1 MLGTTRPIG
10 SVVVVRRRFS
20 ILVVACLAVGLGACS
35 GDRTT
40 VDPTTTAPRV
50 TGPVDVGPGATVG
63 PAPAD
68 SGDGEDAGVLGFQ
81 APLVGGGTLDASTLI
96 GQPVAF
102 WFWAPT

>member
-1 MLGTTRPIG
+1 MLRTTQPVG
-10 SVVVVRRRFS
+10 SVVIVPRRVCVV
-20 ILVVACLAVGLGACS
+20 VAACLALALGACS
-35 GDRTT
+35 SDHTT

-50 TGPVDVGPGATVG
+50 IGPVDVGPGATVG

-68 SGDGEDAGVLGFQ
+68 SGDGGDAGVLGFQ